1 MQVREYIKFYYI
13 ETETESFP
21 VNLTLRTLH
30 VDMFETYDVRKHKSI
45 QLNVLDTV

>member
-30 VDMFETYDVRKHKSI
+30 VDTFETYDVRNHKSI
-45 QLNVLDTV
+45 QLYVLDTV